1 MTENT
6 TPMEATVDVSRN
18 DQGVW
23 RVYLNRPQLRN
34 AFNSD
39 VIRGL
44 REAFDQVR
52 EDANARV
59 VVLGGHGKAF
69 CAGGDLN
76 MMRAMAD
83 CSWEDNRAGAQAMA
97 DMMWAMEQCPVPIVA
112 RIHGDCYA
120 GGMGLAALADI
131 VVSVPEATFCLSE
144 VRLGLIP
151 ATISPYVV
159 RAMGRRAAQ
168 RYFVTAERFSAQQAA
183 DCGFVHA
190 VVESAELDATVDGL
204 VQSIVVCG
212 PQAVRLSKQL
222 IRDVDGAELTPE
234 LRADTARR
242 IADIRATDEG
252 KEGVSSFL
260 EKRQAN
266 WVKGL

>member
-1 MTENT
+1 MT
-6 TPMEATVDVSRN
+6 TPLHPESTVEVSH
-18 DQGVW
+18 DQRGVW
-23 RVYLNRPQLRN
+23 RINLNRPQLRN

-39 VIRGL
+39 VIREL
-44 REAFDQVR
+44 HAAFDQVSAHP
-52 EDANARV
+52 DARV

-97 DMMWAMEQCPVPIVA
+97 DMMWAMEQCPVPIIA
-112 RIHGDCYA
+112 RVHGDCYA
-120 GGMGLAALADI
+120 GGMGLAALADM
-131 VVSVPEATFCLSE
+131 VVTVPEATFCLSE

-159 RAMGRRAAQ
+159 RAMGQRAAQ
-168 RYFVTAERFSAQQAA
+168 RYFVTAERFTAQQAA

-190 VVESAELDATVDGL
+190 VVTASDLDDTVNAWVD
-204 VQSIVVCG
+204 SIVNCG

-222 IRDVDGAELTPE
+222 IRDVALAEITPE

-266 WVKGL
+266 WVQGL

>member
-1 MTENT
+1 MTETITDPET
-6 TPMEATVDVSRN
+6 TVAVSQEAH
-18 DQGVW
+18 GVW
-23 RVYLNRPQLRN
+23 RIYLNRPQLRN

-39 VIRGL
+39 VIREL
-44 REAFDQVR
+44 HAAFDRVSA
-52 EDANARV
+52 DSAARAV
-59 VVLGGHGKAF
+59 ILGGHGKAF

-112 RIHGDCYA
+112 RVHGDCYA

-159 RAMGRRAAQ
+159 RAMGQRAAQ
-168 RYFVTAERFSAQQAA
+168 RYFVTAERFSAEQAA
-183 DCGFVHA
+183 DCGFVHS
-190 VVESAELDATVDGL
+190 VVAAEELDATVDGL
-204 VQSIVVCG
+204 VQSIVGCG

-222 IRDVDGAELTPE
+222 IRDVAGAELTPE

-242 IADIRATDEG
+242 IADIRATGEG

-260 EKRQAN
+260 EKRPAQ
-266 WVKGL
+266 WVQV